1 MARISTYPID
11 SNVVG
16 SDKWIGTDSQDNNKT
31 KNFTADGVAAFFNT
45 KGVIESQAL
54 RYTYQNVSPGGARQA
69 ETISFATELGQSVL
83 FSSITEW
90 MISKY
95 AKPSK
100 LVETFYT
107 APLVGR
113 QILISNAANPS
124 DWGIFDWD
132 SSTQNSLEPN
142 FYDIGLTLIN
152 STGSLVDGQDYFI
165 SLLGNT
171 SGGGGGDKNFVY
183 SQSTPAAVWNIVHNL
198 DKYPSVS
205 VVDSAGTAVFGN
217 VLYVSINE
225 VTITF
230 SGGFSGKAFFN

>member
-31 KNFTADGVAAFFNT
+31 KNFTADGVAAFFNK
-45 KGVIESQAL
+45 KGIIESQAL
-54 RYTYQNVSPGGARQA
+54 RYTYQNVSPGEARQA
-69 ETISFATELGQSVL
+69 ETISFATELGNSVL
-83 FSSITEW
+83 FSSISSW

-124 DWGIFDWD
+124 DWAIFDWD
-132 SSTQNSLEPN
+132 SSTKDSLEPN

-183 SQSTPAAVWNIVHNL
+183 NQPTPSLVWNVVHNL

-205 VVDSAGTAVFGN
+205 VVDSAGTTVFGN
-217 VLYVSINE
+217 VQYRNVNE
-225 VTITF
+225 LTITF
-230 SGGFSGKAFFN
+230 NGAFSGKAFIN

>member
-11 SNVVG
+11 SNIVG

-54 RYTYQNVSPGGARQA
+54 RYTYQNVSPGEARQA
-69 ETISFATELGQSVL
+69 ETISFATELGNSVL
-83 FSSITEW
+83 FSSITGW

-124 DWGIFDWD
+124 NWAIFDWD
-132 SSTQNSLEPN
+132 SSTKNVLESN

-152 STGSLVDGQDYFI
+152 SSGELVDGQDYFV

-183 SQSTPAAVWNIVHNL
+183 TQPTPSLVWNVVHNL

-205 VVDSAGTAVFGN
+205 VVDSAGTTVFGN
-217 VLYVSINE
+217 VQYINVNE
-225 VTITF
+225 LTITF
-230 SGGFSGKAFFN
+230 KGAFSGKAYIN